1 MPIRQLDWEAAIGQK
16 CRIYRNLNNGTMSLQ
31 LKVNGWYVAGH
42 VTDAIVQSVKFHISE
57 ASRLRVIRDGRKNV
71 HAWGEGLLIAQFKPE
86 IDAPIDLS
94 YNPYEDTTFC
104 ERGTKRPIERCQYLV
119 VRDNAVFVSLDALP
133 SPLPEQTDNLITF
146 PQRPLQIKQY
156 PARHRGLAA

>member
-1 MPIRQLDWEAAIGQK
+1 MAIKPLDWEHAIGQR

-31 LKVNGWYVAGH
+31 LKVKGWYVAGH
-42 VTDAIVQSVKFHISE
+42 VTDAIVQDVKFHLSE

-86 IDAPIDLS
+86 IAAPIDLS
-94 YNPYEDTTFC
+94 YNPYEDTTFV
-104 ERGTKRPIERCQYLV
+104 ERGTKRPIANCQYLV

-133 SPLPEQTDNLITF
+133 APSPEPALNLLTF
-146 PQRPLQIKQY
+146 PQRPVAIRQY
-156 PARHRGLAA
+156 PSQHRGLAA